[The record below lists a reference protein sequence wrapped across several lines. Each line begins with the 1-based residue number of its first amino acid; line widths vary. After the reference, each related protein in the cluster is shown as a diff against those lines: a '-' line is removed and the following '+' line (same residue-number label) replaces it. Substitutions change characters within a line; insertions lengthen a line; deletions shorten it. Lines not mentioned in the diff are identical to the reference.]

1 MAQIGGNQITF
12 GFLSGR
18 RNLEIDFGDHG
29 AATLAEYANV
39 PASIASALSMD
50 RPVVTLRDLQTDYS
64 VEDLYDLLEVYMV
77 NKHNE
82 RVVMEMMKR
91 QAETKR

>member
-1 MAQIGGNQITF
+1 
-12 GFLSGR
+12 
-18 RNLEIDFGDHG
+18 
-29 AATLAEYANV
+29 
-39 PASIASALSMD
+39 MD